1 MTRQPRIERRAY
13 VSPREP
19 FDNIGSDGAR
29 VVTTN
34 RKLLTSAW
42 TAEVA
47 TLETA
52 IGQFTARR
60 SLVND
65 CHVVFFEIAGDDD
78 LHVNVTHQH
87 ATREVRGWAGPGR
100 LPDGFVHNRRFGD
113 AAPAQILRHIREIV
127 FADRI

>member
-1 MTRQPRIERRAY
+1 MSRQLRIGTRAHASSGSY
-13 VSPREP
+13 
-19 FDNIGSDGAR
+19 DNGDPEGAS
-29 VVTTN
+29 VITTDH
-34 RKLLTSAW
+34 KLLTRAW
-42 TAEVA
+42 TTDVA

-52 IGQFTARR
+52 IGQFTERR
-60 SLVND
+60 PLTTD

-87 ATREVRGWAGPGR
+87 PTREVRGWAGPGR

-127 FADRI
+127 FAERI

>member
-1 MTRQPRIERRAY
+1 MSRQPRIQRRAY

-19 FDNIGSDGAR
+19 FDHIGSDGAR
-29 VVTTN
+29 ALTTDH
-34 RKLLTSAW
+34 KLLTSAW
-42 TAEVA
+42 TTDVA
-47 TLETA
+47 ALEIA
-52 IGQFTARR
+52 IGELTGRR
-60 SLVND
+60 SLTTD

-87 ATREVRGWAGPGR
+87 PTREVRGWAGPGR